1 MHAYAIFIRERI
13 RDPQEIAT
21 YSAKAG
27 ASLEGHACKV
37 LAAYGTSETLEGPE
51 ADGVVIVEFP
61 SLAEAKAWYDG
72 EAYSDARKH
81 RFLGADYR
89 AIFVEGT

>member
-13 RDPQEIAT
+13 HDPQEIAA
-21 YSAKAG
+21 YNSKAG
-27 ASLEGHACKV
+27 PSLDGHAFKI
-37 LAAYGTSETLEGPE
+37 LAAYGKSETLEGSE

-72 EAYSDARKH
+72 EAYRDARLH
-81 RFLGADYR
+81 RRLGADYR
-89 AIFVEGT
+89 AILVEGT

>member
-1 MHAYAIFIRERI
+1 MQAYAIFIRDRI
-13 RDPQEIAT
+13 RDPQEIST
-21 YSAKAG
+21 YTAKAG
-27 ASLEGHACKV
+27 ASLEGRVCKV

-51 ADGVVIVEFP
+51 ADGVVIVQFP

-72 EAYSDARKH
+72 ESYRDARKH

-89 AIFVEGT
+89 AIFVEGV

>member
-21 YSAKAG
+21 YTAKAG
-27 ASLEGHACKV
+27 PSLEGHAFKI
-37 LAAYGTSETLEGPE
+37 LAAYGTSETLEGPA

-61 SLAEAKAWYDG
+61 SLAEAKAWYEG
-72 EAYSDARKH
+72 EAYTDARKH

-89 AIFVEGT
+89 AIFVEGV